1 MDHTAFN
8 PEPTSTGIRSGNRVI
23 GYSAAIRLLDN
34 GRYDKH
40 LAEGME
46 ILACIMEA
54 VESNWIT
61 LNIEKQ
67 IIVWRWL
74 LAAVFITEELEKN
87 GTVDVPND
95 TGGVDTAVIYSASMA
110 QSASIRDRNALHSLT
125 ILRLAP
131 LRNTGQKVGS
141 WRCGCIRTWLLL
153 TKNLGSGCQHWPGGL
168 TSSMTALSNTSR
180 SKVCQ
185 KHRLCIEGM
194 MMNNLITNKP
204 SMTSLEIA
212 ELVEKRHDNV
222 KRTIET

>member
-1 MDHTAFN
+1 MLN

-61 LNIEKQ
+61 LNIEKANH
-67 IIVWRWL
+67 R
-74 LAAVFITEELEKN
+74 LALVAGCRIHHEELEKN

-95 TGGVDTAVIYSASMA
+95 TGGVDTAVIYSSKHGAISVYPGPE
-110 QSASIRDRNALHSLT
+110 RFALANH
-125 ILRLAP
+125 IEAGAIEKYGP
-131 LRNTGQKVGS
+131 EVGS

-153 TKNLGSGCQHWPGGL
+153 TKNLGSGYQHWPGGL
-168 TSSMTALSNTSR
+168 TSS
-180 SKVCQ
+180 
-185 KHRLCIEGM
+185 
-194 MMNNLITNKP
+194 
-204 SMTSLEIA
+204 
-212 ELVEKRHDNV
+212 
-222 KRTIET
+222 

>member
-1 MDHTAFN
+1 MLHNFLN

-74 LAAVFITEELEKN
+74 LAAVFITEEREKN

-95 TGGVDTAVIYSASMA
+95 EGGVDTAVIYSGEHGAISVYPGPE
-110 QSASIRDRNALHSLT
+110 RFALANH
-125 ILRLAP
+125 IELAP
-131 LRNTGQKVGS
+131 LRSTGLMLACS

-153 TKNLGSGCQHWPGGL
+153 MKNTASGCRPWVGKVS
-168 TSSMTALSNTSR
+168 TCYTMALSSKSR
-180 SKVCQ
+180 PKVCQ
-185 KHRLCIEGM
+185 KHQLCIEG
-194 MMNNLITNKP
+194 N
-204 SMTSLEIA
+204 
-212 ELVEKRHDNV
+212 D
-222 KRTIET
+222 